1 MGLNQNF
8 LEIINQKVVLT
19 MTRIR
24 NRYFLILDFLIFL
37 ITPFLAFL
45 VRFEGLNYNILIEHI
60 AYYAI
65 VFAFLKVVIL
75 YVFGIY
81 SRWWNQAS
89 VDELLSLMFSGIAI
103 IISQNILLFFFR
115 TIELKGF
122 LSIPFSVAILDALF
136 AIIIISLSRF
146 IFRIQA
152 TYNSRKVNNKNKKKV
167 NVLIYGAGAA
177 GLMTLEEIRRNQKS
191 DLNIVGFI
199 DDDATKI
206 GLFIR
211 GIKVLGNRDQLPEII
226 NNLNIK
232 KVIIALPSA
241 PGKEI
246 KDIISIC
253 KRIKDIEILTLPPL
267 YDIIDG
273 KIEIQKLRKVEI
285 DDLLRREPIKT
296 DIDEISHLIKDKN
309 VLVTGGGGSIGK
321 EICRQV
327 LLYKPKSLVILGRGE
342 NSVFESEM
350 ELKRIFPNA
359 NIKFFITSVCDE
371 IGISKLFKENQID
384 FIFHAAAHKHVP
396 LMEKHPYEAIRNNVL
411 GTKIVLDAALLNDV
425 KKFIM
430 LSTDK
435 AVNPTSVM
443 GTTKRIAEMI
453 VIYYAKKYK
462 KEFSVVRFGNVLGSR
477 GSVVKIFKSQIEQGG
492 PVTVT
497 HPEMER
503 YFMTIPEAVQ
513 LVMQAFSMGNGGD
526 IFVFDMG
533 SPVKIFDLAK
543 NLINLSG
550 LKENEDIDIKI
561 TGLRAGEKLYEELF
575 NSKEKYTNTKNEKIF
590 IAENSLE
597 IVPDNFEFKLSEL
610 LEMLNDKSI
619 TDDEYKFKLK
629 EIVTEYSYLPKFQ
642 KNIVKN

>member
-1 MGLNQNF
+1 MGSNKNI
-8 LEIINQKVVLT
+8 LEFINQKIALT

-24 NRYFLILDFLIFL
+24 NRYFFILDFLIFL
-37 ITPFLAFL
+37 STPFLAFL
-45 VRFEGLNYNILIEHI
+45 VRFEGFNYNISLEHI

-65 VFAFLKVVIL
+65 VFAFLKGAIL
-75 YVFGIY
+75 YAFGIY

-89 VDELLSLMFSGIAI
+89 VDELLSLMFSGSAI
-103 IISQNILLFFFR
+103 IISQIILLFIFR
-115 TIELKGF
+115 SIELSGF

-136 AIIIISLSRF
+136 AIIIISLTRF
-146 IFRIQA
+146 IFRIQ
-152 TYNSRKVNNKNKKKV
+152 TTIRSRKENNKNGKKE
-167 NVLIYGAGAA
+167 NILIYGAGAA
-177 GLMTLEEIRRNQKS
+177 GVMTLEEIRRNRNS
-191 DLNIVGFI
+191 ELNIAGFI
-199 DDDATKI
+199 DDEPKKT
-206 GLFIR
+206 GLFVR
-211 GIKVLGNRDQLPEII
+211 GIKVLGDRNQLPEIV
-226 NNLNIK
+226 NNLKIK

-241 PGKEI
+241 SGKEI
-246 KDIISIC
+246 RDIISVC
-253 KRIKDIEILTLPPL
+253 KKVKDLEILTVPPL

-273 KIEIQKLRKVEI
+273 KVEIQKLRKVDI

-296 DIDEISHLIKDKN
+296 DIDEISHLLKDKN

-327 LLYKPKSLVILGRGE
+327 LLYKPKTLIILGHGE
-342 NSVFESEM
+342 NSVFETEM
-350 ELKRIFPNA
+350 ELKRIFPSA
-359 NIKFFITSVCDE
+359 NIKPFITNVNDE
-371 IGISKLFKENQID
+371 IGVSKLFEENQID

-411 GTKIVLDAALLNDV
+411 GTKVVLDAALANNV

-477 GSVVKIFKSQIEQGG
+477 GSVVKIFKSQIESGG

-497 HPEMER
+497 HPDIER
-503 YFMTIPEAVQ
+503 YFMTIPESVQ

-533 SPVKIFDLAK
+533 APVKIFELAK

-575 NSKEKYTNTKNEKIF
+575 NGNEKFTNTKNEKIY
-590 IAENSLE
+590 IAENSAD
-597 IVPDNFEFKLSEL
+597 IVPDDFEYKLNEL
-610 LEMLNDKSI
+610 LDMLNDKKV
-619 TDDEYKFKLK
+619 TDEEYKAKLK
-629 EIVTEYSYLPKFQ
+629 EIVSEYSYLSNFQ
-642 KNIVKN
+642 KYIA